1 MMELINKLNDQ
12 FNRYD
17 ELASRYLHQSK
28 ILIDELSKAKTPEMK
43 DIINN
48 NLRMIL
54 DNLDIIQTCM
64 IDINNLII
72 EITETNKGDLNE

>member
-1 MMELINKLNDQ
+1 MIELINKLNDQ

-28 ILIDELSKAKTPEMK
+28 ILIDELPKAKTPEMK

-54 DNLDIIQTCM
+54 DHLDIIQTCM
-64 IDINNLII
+64 IDINNLLI
-72 EITETNKGDLNE
+72 EITETNKGDSNE